1 MPSPPVRLLI
11 VDDDPLVLSSLRL
24 YFGSPAG
31 ASIDVVGEATSGPEA
46 LDLLAAC
53 SADAPVDVVLADIHI
68 PGMDGVEL
76 LGRIRELPDPPVFV
90 AMTALDEEETML
102 SVLARG
108 GRGYILKSS
117 RPEFIIDTVLATVSG
132 GTVVSPQPASNLV
145 RHLTPDV
152 RADRPAAGEA
162 AEAAEAAEA
171 GPQAPTVSTAPLPSA
186 SSASASAPAPAPAR
200 TEPSLPRMSAS
211 EETILALLCI
221 GLSNAEISRKTGRSS
236 SMVKKQVSQLLGKFG
251 ASTRVQ
257 LAVLAVGAGFR
268 PDDVP

>member
-1 MPSPPVRLLI
+1 MPAPRVRLLI

-31 ASIDVVGEATSGPEA
+31 DPIEVVGEVSTGQCA
-46 LDLLAAC
+46 LDILDAC
-53 SADAPVDVVLADIHI
+53 RGNNPVDVVLADIHL

-76 LGRIRELPDPPVFV
+76 LEHIRELPSPPVFV

-102 SVLARG
+102 SVLAGG

-117 RPEFIIDTVLATVSG
+117 RPEFIIDTVLATANG

-145 RHLTPDV
+145 RHLAPETSHEQS
-152 RADRPAAGEA
+152 RPE
-162 AEAAEAAEA
+162 
-171 GPQAPTVSTAPLPSA
+171 
-186 SSASASAPAPAPAR
+186 
-200 TEPSLPRMSAS
+200 LPRLSAA
-211 EETILALLCI
+211 EETILSLVCV

-236 SMVKKQVSQLLGKFG
+236 SMVKKQVSQLLGRFG

-257 LAVLAVGAGFR
+257 LAVLATEAGFR
-268 PDDVP
+268 PDDVRG

>member
-31 ASIDVVGEATSGPEA
+31 ASIDLVGEATSGPEA
-46 LDLLAAC
+46 LELLAAHA
-53 SADAPVDVVLADIHI
+53 ADTPVDVVLADIHI

-76 LGRIRELPDPPVFV
+76 LGHIRQLPDPPVFV

-102 SVLARG
+102 SVLAQG
-108 GRGYILKSS
+108 GRGYILKSA

-145 RHLTPDV
+145 RHLTPEV
-152 RADRPAAGEA
+152 RGDRPAAEA
-162 AEAAEAAEA
+162 EPPTPELSVPS
-171 GPQAPTVSTAPLPSA
+171 GPSGPSVPA
-186 SSASASAPAPAPAR
+186 S
-200 TEPSLPRMSAS
+200 SLPRMSAA
-211 EETILALLCI
+211 EETTLALLCI
-221 GLSNAEISRKTGRSS
+221 GLSNSEISRRTGRSS
-236 SMVKKQVSQLLGKFG
+236 STVKKQVSQLLGRFG

-268 PDDVP
+268 PDDVV

>member
-1 MPSPPVRLLI
+1 MPSPRVRLLI

-31 ASIDVVGEATSGPEA
+31 EPVEVVGEASTGPEA
-46 LDLLAAC
+46 LDVLKTCAG
-53 SADAPVDVVLADIHI
+53 DTPVDVVLADIHL

-76 LGRIRELPDPPVFV
+76 LSHVRALPDPPVFV

-102 SVLARG
+102 SVLAQG

-117 RPEFIIDTVLATVSG
+117 RPEFIIDTVLATASG

-145 RHLTPDV
+145 RHLTPEVHEV
-152 RADRPAAGEA
+152 RP
-162 AEAAEAAEA
+162 
-171 GPQAPTVSTAPLPSA
+171 STAPEPPRPQPA
-186 SSASASAPAPAPAR
+186 SP
-200 TEPSLPRMSAS
+200 ELPRLSAS
-211 EETILALLCI
+211 EEKILSLLCI

-257 LAVLAVGAGFR
+257 LAVLAVESGFR
-268 PDDVP
+268 PDDVR

>member
-1 MPSPPVRLLI
+1 MSATPVRLLI

-31 ASIDVVGEATSGPEA
+31 EQVDVVGEASTGQHA
-46 LDLLAAC
+46 LDILDAC
-53 SADAPVDVVLADIHI
+53 HEDNPVDVVLADIHL

-76 LGRIRELPDPPVFV
+76 LGRIRELPEPPVFV

-117 RPEFIIDTVLATVSG
+117 RPEFIIDTVLATASG

-145 RHLTPDV
+145 RHLTPEQEAPV
-152 RADRPAAGEA
+152 PAVPEHA
-162 AEAAEAAEA
+162 APE
-171 GPQAPTVSTAPLPSA
+171 
-186 SSASASAPAPAPAR
+186 
-200 TEPSLPRMSAS
+200 LPRLSAA
-211 EETILALLCI
+211 EETILSLVCV

-236 SMVKKQVSQLLGKFG
+236 SMVKKQVSQLLGRFG

-257 LAVLAVGAGFR
+257 LAVLATEAGFR
-268 PDDVP
+268 PDDLRR

>member
-31 ASIDVVGEATSGPEA
+31 ESIEVVGEAATGQEA
-46 LDLLAAC
+46 LDLLEAC
-53 SADAPVDVVLADIHI
+53 AGDNPVDVVLADIHI

-76 LGRIRELPDPPVFV
+76 LGHIRTLPDPPVFV

-102 SVLARG
+102 AVLAQG

-117 RPEFIIDTVLATVSG
+117 RPEFIIDTVLATANG

-145 RHLTPDV
+145 RHLTPDTQEH
-152 RADRPAAGEA
+152 RPSEVDPEPRPDTPRG
-162 AEAAEAAEA
+162 
-171 GPQAPTVSTAPLPSA
+171 
-186 SSASASAPAPAPAR
+186 
-200 TEPSLPRMSAS
+200 PSLPRLSAS
-211 EETILALLCI
+211 EEKILSLLCI

-257 LAVLAVGAGFR
+257 LAVLAVEAGFR
-268 PDDVP
+268 PDDGH